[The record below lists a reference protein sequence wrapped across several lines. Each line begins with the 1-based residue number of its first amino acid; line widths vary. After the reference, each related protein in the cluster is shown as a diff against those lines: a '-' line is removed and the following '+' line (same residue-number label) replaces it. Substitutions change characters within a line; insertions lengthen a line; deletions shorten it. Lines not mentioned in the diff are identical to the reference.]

1 MVVID
6 HYTRTGVVC
15 YACCVLMISI
25 GGTCRHGHF
34 AWFWW
39 EMTHDV
45 RTGNRLH
52 KVNDEKAREQAIL
65 QKTREEVSGS
75 FSNSKTREYF
85 EICITNKQL
94 DCNISRHDEILQY
107 PACQRYENP
116 ASRTFFVSTRCL
128 PYPLDN
134 WCCEDCSAVRSV
146 RFVCIAFIPLRTLQ
160 ETTVPSIKM
169 DSSADKP
176 AMSTALI
183 GTAVLVVLFTTLVL
197 QIKPVHR
204 AVTASFSRLRL
215 LIMTNVHIPER
226 RPRSR
231 SRSLSNQSLVQV
243 SHLFIHPG
251 KLLQYIQCRLFCHV
265 KLVVVFYDVF
275 YGNFTRH
282 H

>member
-1 MVVID
+1 MMRKRANKLYYKKRAKRFPGLFQIQ
-6 HYTRTGVVC
+6 
-15 YACCVLMISI
+15 
-25 GGTCRHGHF
+25 
-34 AWFWW
+34 
-39 EMTHDV
+39 
-45 RTGNRLH
+45 
-52 KVNDEKAREQAIL
+52 KRE
-65 QKTREEVSGS
+65 
-75 FSNSKTREYF
+75 
-85 EICITNKQL
+85 
-94 DCNISRHDEILQY
+94 NISKFASSQTNNSTATSAGTTRSY

-169 DSSADKP
+169 DSSDKP